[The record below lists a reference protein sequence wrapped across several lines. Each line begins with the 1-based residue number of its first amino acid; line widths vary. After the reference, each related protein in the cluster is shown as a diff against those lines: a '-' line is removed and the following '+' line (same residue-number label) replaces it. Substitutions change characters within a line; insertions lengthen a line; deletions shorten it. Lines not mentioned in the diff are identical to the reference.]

1 MEDTAKVIGA
11 KIGREK
17 LKKQTQ
23 TRVCVYTPGG
33 RIQGMRVDNSRHW
46 KVYKYRRCH

>member
-11 KIGREK
+11 KTGREK

-23 TRVCVYTPGG
+23 TRVCVSYILWGKNARDEG
-33 RIQGMRVDNSRHW
+33 
-46 KVYKYRRCH
+46 C

>member
-23 TRVCVYTPGG
+23 TRVCVYILWGENARNEG
-33 RIQGMRVDNSRHW
+33 
-46 KVYKYRRCH
+46 C